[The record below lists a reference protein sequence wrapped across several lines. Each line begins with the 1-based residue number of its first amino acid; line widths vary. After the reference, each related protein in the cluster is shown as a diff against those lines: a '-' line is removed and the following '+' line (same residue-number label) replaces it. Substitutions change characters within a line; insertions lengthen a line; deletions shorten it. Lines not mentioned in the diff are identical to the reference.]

1 MIFAKKFAGWDAL
14 ADSIIAACWRTD
26 KRYVTRQTRTM
37 LKALRSGVV
46 SQKLD
51 RKLLENLTRLA
62 QFYCLE
68 GNYAKAARIYE
79 TILKAQERVL
89 CDDDNAYA
97 NTRMELDT
105 ITRIRDEKYSWAQS
119 KVANSKKASTDSL
132 DIELDE
138 HIYFLSNQAA

>member
-1 MIFAKKFAGWDAL
+1 MMFAKKIAGWDAL

-26 KRYVTRQTRTM
+26 KRYATRQTRTM
-37 LKALRSGVV
+37 LKALRNGVV

-62 QFYCLE
+62 QFCCLE

-89 CDDDNAYA
+89 CEDDNAYA

-105 ITRIRDEKYSWAQS
+105 ITRIRDEKHSWAQS
-119 KVANSKKASTDSL
+119 RAANTPKVATDSL
-132 DIELDE
+132 EIELDE

>member
-1 MIFAKKFAGWDAL
+1 MIFAKKIFSWDTL

-37 LKALRSGVV
+37 LKALRSGVA
-46 SQKLD
+46 SKNLD

-62 QFYCLE
+62 QFCCLE

-79 TILKAQERVL
+79 TVLKAQERVL
-89 CDDDNAYA
+89 CEDDNAYA

-105 ITRIRDEKYSWAQS
+105 ITRIRDEKHNWAQS
-119 KVANSKKASTDSL
+119 RAANSPKVATDSL
-132 DIELDE
+132 QTELDE

>member
-1 MIFAKKFAGWDAL
+1 MIFAKKFSGWDAL

-26 KRYVTRQTRTM
+26 RRYVTRQTRTM

-46 SQKLD
+46 NKKLD

-62 QFYCLE
+62 QFCCLE

-79 TILKAQERVL
+79 TVLKAQERVI
-89 CDDDNAYA
+89 CDDNDAYT

-105 ITRIRDEKYSWAQS
+105 ITRIRDEKHSWARS
-119 KVANSKKASTDSL
+119 RSANSAKAATDSL
-132 DIELDE
+132 EIDLDE